1 MYRDARESRSTD
13 TASFAFV
20 VKRSDLSFYENV
32 CMCALVRAC
41 YKIISEEKE
50 NFNEASFFT
59 VFLNDHVVKNSPI
72 NGSHFKGSEII
83 HETHSF

>member
-32 CMCALVRAC
+32 CMCALVRAR

-50 NFNEASFFT
+50 ILTKRRF
-59 VFLNDHVVKNSPI
+59 
-72 NGSHFKGSEII
+72 
-83 HETHSF
+83 

>member
-20 VKRSDLSFYENV
+20 VKRSDLSFYDYV
-32 CMCALVRAC
+32 CALVRAH
-41 YKIISEEKE
+41 YKIISEENE
-50 NFNEASFFT
+50 NFNEASFLT